1 MSWEDIIKIGYIP
14 SDARKRSAPAINWL
28 DAFDKFGFDDGAEN
42 TGQTEEIADFLAD
55 NKYYAQLNVS
65 GGHNTYI
72 FQIYD
77 SEGERAYP
85 IDKAGSRYGTRDMF
99 PPKLLKL
106 LDGKYGKSMKSEHI
120 KS

>member
-1 MSWEDIIKIGYIP
+1 MNWEDIIKVGYIP
-14 SDARKRSAPAINWL
+14 SDARKRSAPTINWL
-28 DAFDKFGFDDGAEN
+28 DAFDKFGFDDGEEN
-42 TGQTEEIADFLAD
+42 KGQTEEIADFLAD
-55 NKYYAQLNVS
+55 NKYYAQLNAS

-85 IDKAGSRYGTRDMF
+85 NEKAGSRYGKRNMF

-106 LDGKYGKSMKSEHI
+106 LDGKYGKSTKSEHI

>member
-1 MSWEDIIKIGYIP
+1 MDWENILK
-14 SDARKRSAPAINWL
+14 KEINWL
-28 DAFDKFGFDDGAEN
+28 DAFDKFGFDDGYEN
-42 TGQTEEIADFLAD
+42 EGYTDEIADFLED
-55 NKYYAQLNVS
+55 NKYYAQSINA

-106 LDGKYGKSMKSEHI
+106 LDGRYGKSTKSEHI

>member
-14 SDARKRSAPAINWL
+14 SDARKRSAPTINWL

-42 TGQTEEIADFLAD
+42 KGQTEDIVDFLED
-55 NKYYAQLNVS
+55 NKYKSHLTYA

-72 FQIYD
+72 SRIEDFDGEKVYPI
-77 SEGERAYP
+77 EGES
-85 IDKAGSRYGTRDMF
+85 SRYGKRRFF

-106 LDGKYGKSMKSEHI
+106 LDGKYGKSTKSEHI